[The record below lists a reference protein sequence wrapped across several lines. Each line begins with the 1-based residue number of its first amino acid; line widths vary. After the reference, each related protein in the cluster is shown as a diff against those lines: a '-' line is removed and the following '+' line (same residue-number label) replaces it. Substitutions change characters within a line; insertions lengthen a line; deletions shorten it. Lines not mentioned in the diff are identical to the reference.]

1 MQTKTSTDE
10 ENPWRF
16 FSAEHLWN
24 KLSEATEKRQIAE
37 QRLYLYESLVSYYM
51 ERDLMM
57 ERLAHAETDSV
68 QNVILDN
75 VSFINDQIDELLIHL
90 EIKGFEY
97 NDV

>member
-1 MQTKTSTDE
+1 MQTKTLNDE

-24 KLSEATEKRQIAE
+24 KLSEATEKRQVAE
-37 QRLYLYESLVSYYM
+37 NRLYLYERLVSYYM
-51 ERDLMM
+51 ERDHMM
-57 ERLAHAETDSV
+57 ERLAVTNIESV

-75 VSFINDQIDELLIHL
+75 VSFINDQIDEILVHL